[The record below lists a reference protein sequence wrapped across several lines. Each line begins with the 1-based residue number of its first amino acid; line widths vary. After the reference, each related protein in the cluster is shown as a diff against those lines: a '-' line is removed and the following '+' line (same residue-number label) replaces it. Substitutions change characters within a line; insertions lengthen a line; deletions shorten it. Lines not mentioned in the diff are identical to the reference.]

1 MRCPKCRHAESKV
14 VDSRPGPE
22 SDVIRRR
29 RECEACAE
37 RFTTYERLE
46 QSLPLVVK
54 HDGRREPFDRKKI
67 ETGIQIA
74 CRKRDVS
81 TQTLSRLVDEVER
94 AVLETGEPEVSSS
107 LVGELIMERL
117 RDLDEV
123 AYVRFASVYRRFEDA
138 DAFMSE
144 AQKLFSKRR

>member
-1 MRCPKCRHAESKV
+1 MRCPRCHHAESKV
-14 VDSRPGPE
+14 VDSRPGPDA
-22 SDVIRRR
+22 DVIRRR
-29 RECEACAE
+29 RECEACGE

-46 QSLPLVVK
+46 QSLPMVVK

-67 ETGIQIA
+67 ETGIHIA
-74 CRKRDVS
+74 CRKRGVPAE
-81 TQTLSRLVDEVER
+81 TVARLVDDLER
-94 AVLETGEPEVSSS
+94 VVLEIGEAEVTSS
-107 LVGELIMERL
+107 LIGELIMERL

-138 DAFMSE
+138 GAFMSE